1 MAKCNGYSNFETWSV
16 ASAIDNTESLYNF
29 FRDGVKEMKEKF
41 SDKDQQMITLANIIK
56 NTMIS
61 MMPDTSSPIWGP
73 IIHASL
79 TSVNTREIA
88 IMLLED

>member
-16 ASAIDNTESLYNF
+16 ISAIDSTESLYNF
-29 FRDGVKEMKEKF
+29 FKDCVKEMKEKF
-41 SDKDQQMITLANIIK
+41 EDKDQQMITLANIVK

-73 IIHASL
+73 LIHADL
-79 TSVNTREIA
+79 NTVNTREIA
-88 IMLLED
+88 VSLLEE